1 MGFITVKQF
10 ATEYNLPMYK
20 AYQCTRAK
28 GFPAIR
34 IGRTIKID
42 EVNVRPWIERQYG
55 KKITMDQGLK
65 SWNK

>member
-10 ATEYNLPMYK
+10 AEDYNLPMSK

-42 EVNVRPWIERQYG
+42 AQNVRSWIERQYG
-55 KKITMDQGLK
+55 KKIK
-65 SWNK
+65 